1 MPVTYLSTEPA
12 CCRGIRVTCP
22 PFPPLRC
29 DLVLALPSEPAA
41 CLDSLCPVALRG
53 SLILSSRVGV
63 GVAPGGFA

>member
-12 CCRGIRVTCP
+12 CRRGIRVTCP

-41 CLDSLCPVALRG
+41 CPDSLWTRRSVGPFD
-53 SLILSSRVGV
+53 SL
-63 GVAPGGFA
+63 F